1 MWLFNISKTW
11 YEKFRDHRGGLNL
24 DWKIIY
30 TFVRGELEKDFET
43 LSLSRGWNPRRRIC
57 TSEGQH
63 RCIACTSTRSYFFF
77 SSFFSPLLLNTRIL
91 STRSFRSG
99 FRVFRL
105 SGVTSSSRGSLIKS
119 RWKFWV
125 SGHPLTQFRGL
136 PRWEIIGGSNWPRNN
151 KLSIGEISKTDTFS
165 TIDSIY
171 FIYFQFKGEIQ
182 GWTKRSV
189 VQALSSRYFF
199 NSNICSKLSEVNFA
213 SCIKTISIFSLFLSK
228 FFDAIFHEI
237 SPLRLITLLFRCSC
251 KITLNRISINIPI
264 ARGRTRSASIRSID
278 SCARD

>member
-1 MWLFNISKTW
+1 MIEKLFTLSFEGSWRRISKP
-11 YEKFRDHRGGLNL
+11 F
-24 DWKIIY
+24 
-30 TFVRGELEKDFET
+30 
-43 LSLSRGWNPRRRIC
+43 LSRGVEILDGGFARPKVNIDVSRARPLDRI
-57 TSEGQH
+57 S
-63 RCIACTSTRSYFFF
+63 FFLL
-77 SSFFSPLLLNTRIL
+77 FFSPLLLNTRIL

-182 GWTKRSV
+182 GWTKRFV

-237 SPLRLITLLFRCSC
+237 SPLRLITFLFRCSC

>member
-11 YEKFRDHRGGLNL
+11 YDKFRDHRGGLNL

-182 GWTKRSV
+182 EWTKRFV
-189 VQALSSRYFF
+189 VQALSSRYF
-199 NSNICSKLSEVNFA
+199 SK
-213 SCIKTISIFSLFLSK
+213 
-228 FFDAIFHEI
+228 AIFVQNYPKWILQVVLKQSTFLCFCLNFSTRFSTKFPPSVSSRFYFAALVKSH
-237 SPLRLITLLFRCSC
+237 LIAFR
-251 KITLNRISINIPI
+251 
-264 ARGRTRSASIRSID
+264 
-278 SCARD
+278 